1 MTYVVFAA
9 EVLRTTLD
17 WQQLQKSN
25 VMAEIMDCN
34 QDCIN
39 LLEVILQLS
48 TVDIVTWQ

>member
-1 MTYVVFAA
+1 MTYAVFAA

-17 WQQLQKSN
+17 WQQLQKSH
-25 VMAEIMDCN
+25 VMAEIM
-34 QDCIN
+34 DCIN